1 MTGAVRGRARGA
13 AGAAGAGWRALLL
26 VAVAAGRLG
35 AQDSQYGVR
44 GLGTPGRWESVR
56 ARSTGG
62 AFGPF
67 DPLSPLMEASLADVG
82 SLSAGAMVSASYR
95 DAALAG
101 TTSALRATRFPLLT
115 LAGRVLSRLAVAAG
129 FTTYLDKSWD
139 VTLRDSVLLR
149 GTQQRYTDEIASD
162 GSVADLRFAAASRL
176 SRRLAIGGAV
186 HLLTGSTRMTAERHF
201 DDSTFQAFQQAATV
215 RYDGVG
221 VSGSVLVG
229 LAPGLSVAAWGRSDR
244 RLRAVVADT
253 TVAETDLPRMV
264 GGGVQLLPSR
274 RARLAA
280 AVAWRS
286 WSHAGPGSFN
296 TWSWSAGAEFGSGAS
311 ALRFGVR
318 GGQFP
323 FGPGASPPT
332 EVAVAAGAG
341 RAFSRGRALLDL
353 GVERLAR
360 TGGGLRERVWSVLAG
375 VTVRP

>member
-1 MTGAVRGRARGA
+1 
-13 AGAAGAGWRALLL
+13 
-26 VAVAAGRLG
+26 LG

-44 GLGTPGRWESVR
+44 GLGAPGRWESVR

-82 SLSAGAMVSASYR
+82 SLTAGAMVGASYR
-95 DAALAG
+95 DVDLAG
-101 TTSALRATRFPLLT
+101 GTSALRATRFPLLT
-115 LAGRVLSRLAVAAG
+115 VAGPVRSRLTVAAG

-149 GTQQRYTDEIASD
+149 GTEQRYTDEIASD

-186 HLLTGSTRMTAERHF
+186 HLLTGSTRMTAERRF
-201 DDSTFQAFQQAATV
+201 DDSTFQAFRQAATV

-274 RARLAA
+274 KARLAA

-286 WSHAGPGSFN
+286 WSHAGPGAFN
-296 TWSWSAGAEFGSGAS
+296 TWSWSAGAEFGSGAQ

-332 EVAVAAGAG
+332 EVAVAAGVG
-341 RAFSRGRALLDL
+341 RGFARGRALLDL
-353 GVERLAR
+353 GVERLVR